1 MDNRVIEVLTL
12 LGLNVS
18 TEYQMFEV
26 FSDAH
31 SRKIPGNFVI
41 NAIGEILVRKPSEC
55 TFSPTKF
62 TIAHIIRGKLRLVP
76 VPFEP
81 KPFDYYYTYRG
92 NAMLGYTVVSVQHK
106 DSLLDLILTAVGL
119 CFKTEQEAED
129 SKARCE
135 AMFNAMR
142 NGAKLVL
149 DESEDNINE

>member
-1 MDNRVIEVLTL
+1 MNNRVIEVLTL
-12 LGLNVS
+12 LGLNVN

-41 NAIGEILVRKPSEC
+41 NAIGEILVRKPSEG

-62 TIAHIIRGKLRLVP
+62 TIAHIIRGKLRLEP

-81 KPFDYYYTYRG
+81 KPFDYYYTYG
-92 NAMLGYTVVSVQHK
+92 NTMLGYTVVRVQHK
-106 DSLLDLILTAVGL
+106 NNPLDLILTAVGL
-119 CFKTEQEAED
+119 CFKTVQEAED
-129 SKARCE
+129 NKTRCE

-142 NGAKLVL
+142 KGAKLVL